1 MGAAESTADEPAA
14 SSSTSSSDP
23 LDELPDISGWRVL
36 NVKLDSPCDGLGL
49 VPYMDLISHVNSSPL
64 SEHESSLLQHI
75 RPHVPVSLTL
85 FSLSTLTSRTV
96 TVTPRPWRGDGL
108 LGLMI
113 RHEQLTASSPQ
124 DCFHVLSVQPAS
136 PAARA
141 GLQAGADYL
150 LGTDR
155 LVFRGW
161 AQLDNWLRHS
171 EGKDSTVFVFNSR
184 AWRVR
189 EVRMRVGRHWGGEG
203 SLGADLAQGWVH
215 RLPVLEDPQRR
226 EVRLERKSEVRRGKR
241 SESGLQRQDGG
252 QLLLNLCLPTE
263 GGGNGSSDDSV
274 PLLTIRIREP
284 GEYSALPAA
293 ANSSS
298 RQPQRSSQPA
308 HDHQHGDS
316 HSHSHGHGQGS
327 HAHSHGPAAVARN
340 GPSSSPA
347 SAAVSNDA
355 GLKATAVGCRLIV
368 CSVRRWSS
376 SFLRAVLLSFAA
388 SDQEDDRTAAAEIA
402 RVLAGGAACSPP
414 ARRCCLC
421 RRPASAYL
429 RLCTA
434 HCCLALLLPLSVRA
448 AVSTVPVP
456 RAQHRCFHPSCS
468 CGWQPSV
475 RRDMQRRCCC
485 CCIYPGYTTQVSLLR
500 ALSQLT

>member
-1 MGAAESTADEPAA
+1 MSMGAAESTADEPAA
-14 SSSTSSSDP
+14 SSSTTSSDP
-23 LDELPDISGWRVL
+23 LEELPDISGWRVL
-36 NVKLDSPCDGLGL
+36 NVKVDSPCDGLGL

-75 RPHVPVSLTL
+75 RPHVPVALTL

-113 RHEQLTASSPQ
+113 RHEQLTAASPQ

-226 EVRLERKSEVRRGKR
+226 EVRMERKSEVRRGKR

-263 GGGNGSSDDSV
+263 SGGNGSSDDSV
-274 PLLTIRIREP
+274 PLLTIRIRES

-298 RQPQRSSQPA
+298 SRQPQRSSQHA

-316 HSHSHGHGQGS
+316 HSHSHGHGHGS

-355 GLKATAVGCRLIV
+355 GLKATAVGAA
-368 CSVRRWSS
+368 S
-376 SFLRAVLLSFAA
+376 SFAA
-388 SDQEDDRTAAAEIA
+388 SGGGPPPSSVPSSSPSLHPTKKTIAPQLPRSRESSPAAQPAVLPPAAAASVAALPPLTSASAQPTAAA
-402 RVLAGGAACSPP
+402 SPSSFHSP
-414 ARRCCLC
+414 YA
-421 RRPASAYL
+421 
-429 RLCTA
+429 
-434 HCCLALLLPLSVRA
+434 PLSAPFPSLAPNTAAFIPAA
-448 AVSTVPVP
+448 AVGGSH
-456 RAQHRCFHPSCS
+456 Q
-468 CGWQPSV
+468 
-475 RRDMQRRCCC
+475 
-485 CCIYPGYTTQVSLLR
+485 
-500 ALSQLT
+500 